1 MTAALLIAAIAV
13 LPADRMV
20 MADRLFNRGRYA
32 DAEAEYRSL
41 VGEKGI
47 AEDELLFRLAECDRA
62 AGRNDA
68 ARNGY
73 KAIFGKFPDSRHA
86 PRARFLYAMGAQG
99 LERRRLLLE
108 LDSDRVPVDIRAEA
122 LYRVG
127 QEADDVDIL
136 SKCVKLDPKG
146 KFAPYASLRIGRRL
160 TGSEDPAERR
170 KGVEMLLGI
179 AFGGGE
185 NADEALYLA
194 AIQCYRDK
202 KYGEAGSLFRR
213 YRKMHPKGKYLSEA
227 RSMSVC
233 SDFLQ
238 GRYADASAACGDGE
252 TDDLAYV
259 KAASAYA
266 MGDNE
271 RALALFRKYLE
282 DFPQGQYRANAELPI
297 ARIEFDS
304 ARKAQ
309 DVTRTVESARRSFGL
324 SKLASDQLRLAW
336 AYEKAGNAEA
346 AAVEYEQ
353 IAKNY
358 QGSEEAAEA
367 LYRRA
372 MLAAADG
379 NWSGAELSLAEALA
393 SGKLG
398 KRRGAA
404 LYWRG
409 VAAMKLGHEAAG
421 VGSLRQAL
429 EAGLGL
435 DETREA
441 KLMLADH
448 DYKAGNRDAA
458 RAAYAALVR
467 DGACARMSASR
478 MFAVGRFLGGAEGE
492 TCARELTKSDSPE
505 WRQTGWA
512 LLGECEEAREAYA
525 AAISSYRKALAE
537 NARTESLAAA
547 TLRLGKLE
555 FRAGEFDKAD
565 LTLKKSLGLNASNA
579 RARAEAYVTLA
590 RNAESSGDVK
600 NAVGYAT
607 CVVSLFDDE
616 EMCAEAKRILAAH
629 PEVAK

>member
-127 QEADDVDIL
+127 QEADDVDML
-136 SKCVKLDPKG
+136 AKCVKLDPKG

-227 RSMSVC
+227 RSMSVW

-238 GRYADASAACGDGE
+238 GRYADAAAACGDGE

-259 KAASAYA
+259 
-266 MGDNE
+266 
-271 RALALFRKYLE
+271 
-282 DFPQGQYRANAELPI
+282 
-297 ARIEFDS
+297 
-304 ARKAQ
+304 
-309 DVTRTVESARRSFGL
+309 
-324 SKLASDQLRLAW
+324 
-336 AYEKAGNAEA
+336 
-346 AAVEYEQ
+346 
-353 IAKNY
+353 
-358 QGSEEAAEA
+358 
-367 LYRRA
+367 
-372 MLAAADG
+372 
-379 NWSGAELSLAEALA
+379 
-393 SGKLG
+393 
-398 KRRGAA
+398 
-404 LYWRG
+404 
-409 VAAMKLGHEAAG
+409 
-421 VGSLRQAL
+421 
-429 EAGLGL
+429 
-435 DETREA
+435 
-441 KLMLADH
+441 
-448 DYKAGNRDAA
+448 
-458 RAAYAALVR
+458 
-467 DGACARMSASR
+467 
-478 MFAVGRFLGGAEGE
+478 
-492 TCARELTKSDSPE
+492 
-505 WRQTGWA
+505 
-512 LLGECEEAREAYA
+512 
-525 AAISSYRKALAE
+525 
-537 NARTESLAAA
+537 
-547 TLRLGKLE
+547 
-555 FRAGEFDKAD
+555 
-565 LTLKKSLGLNASNA
+565 
-579 RARAEAYVTLA
+579 RARANVRSRCSASTSRTSPRASTAPTPSCL
-590 RNAESSGDVK
+590 
-600 NAVGYAT
+600 
-607 CVVSLFDDE
+607 
-616 EMCAEAKRILAAH
+616 
-629 PEVAK
+629 